1 MVLSKLLKIEKD
13 LDEYR
18 IKYDVMMQLKS
29 FKENVS
35 LMRCICWNLY
45 VEVMN
50 FQMLII
56 CNRGILL
63 QFLNI

>member
-1 MVLSKLLKIEKD
+1 MIFCVYFQFKNKFRMVFSKLLKIEKD

-35 LMRCICWNLY
+35 LIRYIC
-45 VEVMN
+45 
-50 FQMLII
+50 LII
-56 CNRGILL
+56 YVDNKLVIN
-63 QFLNI
+63 F